1 MNNTNTSYN
10 QNKLYHSGVLSIL
23 PNIKK
28 MVDGDILYKLRD
40 EEIQGIKS
48 RIDYLDR
55 SHSDT
60 KYQLFINSPLQE
72 TLDKLADKKPE
83 LYSHYKNIIALQK
96 EQSRKQLGDLY
107 YNKIDTHDA
116 TEILKQDIKYVNLC
130 KILNDNYIDL
140 KHGHGKNTW
149 YSTKRIIC
157 DLVRV
162 ITYRNACQITKAMDT
177 EYNKYY
183 IHGDLDTKISISVY
197 SLQQEIQNYFEKQ
210 ILDFFTKT
218 LHKFKKDN
226 SIKKKIVYKNTN
238 EKKSVRIERM
248 QDLNQMEDLNQI
260 FDSINIPQSILLFI
274 QVCDIFFSGKE
285 EQKRKDYTPYSM
297 YKEYYFSNINTNKTQ
312 DSGYQCTDK
321 KINKDK
327 TLELKDYLFDRNN
340 KSDCKMLVDLFDI
353 FQNRLLMFRSVG
365 GFIIKSDEKVDSLYK
380 DFFNIEDKF
389 LYSFYQDKE
398 GYKASDIITEQEQN
412 EKYQY
417 IDKKQKSLYFNILD
431 KILIDSISQFITVP
445 IEKKNIQQ
453 WGAEKNDSNNQLIL
467 SNLLAKSEISFDNN
481 IDTKVSNISVT
492 KKDLNI
498 DVNQRKL

>member
-197 SLQQEIQNYFEKQ
+197 SLQQEIQNHFEKQ
-210 ILDFFTKT
+210 TLDFFTKI
-218 LHKFKKDN
+218 LSKFKKDN
-226 SIKKKIVYKNTN
+226 SIKRKVIYKNTN
-238 EKKSVRIERM
+238 EKKSMKIE
-248 QDLNQMEDLNQI
+248 NIEDMNQI
-260 FDSINIPQSILLFI
+260 FDSINIPQNIPLLI

-285 EQKRKDYTPYSM
+285 EQKRKDYSIYSL
-297 YKEYYFSNINTNKTQ
+297 YKEYYSSNIDKSQ
-312 DSGYQCTDK
+312 DLEYQSIDK
-321 KINKDK
+321 KIIQDK
-327 TLELKDYLFDRNN
+327 ILELKEHLFDSNY
-340 KSDCKMLVDLFDI
+340 KSDCKMLLNLFDI

-365 GFIIKSDEKVDSLYK
+365 GFIIKSDAKVDTLYQNLF
-380 DFFNIEDKF
+380 DTEDKL
-389 LYSFYQDKE
+389 LYYFRQDKG
-398 GYKASDIITEQEQN
+398 GYKASDIITEQEQT
-412 EKYQY
+412 EKYRLVNE
-417 IDKKQKSLYFNILD
+417 KQKSLSFNILD
-431 KILIDSISQFITVP
+431 KILVDGISNFIIVP
-445 IEKKNIQQ
+445 IEEKNINQ
-453 WGAEKNDSNNQLIL
+453 WGFQENDSNDQLIL
-467 SNLLAKSEISFDNN
+467 INLLENPSIPLDNN
-481 IDTKVSNISVT
+481 IDTKISNISVT
-492 KKDLNI
+492 KQCLNT
-498 DVNQRKL
+498 DVLKRKL